1 MTRRDLLAATAVI
14 GSALTYSLASPSVA
28 GIRLGADTH
37 QNKKG
42 VRTGMLP
49 ESTSLLESFKMAR
62 GCGFDQIEPPV
73 TFNEQDATRIKEAA
87 VAAEIEIG
95 SVSNGMNWKY
105 PLTDPDP
112 TVANKGLKSQTAALR
127 NAHLWGAEAILTI
140 PGVVTPVVSYRN
152 AWARSRKQVEQL
164 LPLAEKLGVYIAL
177 EEVGDQNKF
186 LLTPLEFAAYI
197 DDFKSRW
204 VKNYFDVGNV
214 MRIGFPQDW
223 IRTLGPRI
231 VKVHLKDYD
240 PKTRQFVNLGDGT
253 VDWTEVRKAFVD
265 IGYSGTYTVELPPGD
280 PPYLHDVSRRID
292 RLLLS
297 KT

>member
-1 MTRRDLLAATAVI
+1 LATTAAV
-14 GSALTYSLASPSVA
+14 GSALTYSLAPPFVA
-28 GIRLGADTH
+28 KTRLAADTP

-49 ESTSLLESFKMAR
+49 GSLALLERFKLAR
-62 GCGFDQIEPPV
+62 DCGFDQIEPPA
-73 TFNEQDATRIKEAA
+73 TFNERDAARIKEAA

-112 TVANKGLKSQTAALR
+112 TVANKGLDSQTAALR

-140 PGVVTPVVSYRN
+140 PGVVTPLVSYRD
-152 AWARSRKQVEQL
+152 AWARSRRQIEKL

-177 EEVGDQNKF
+177 EEVGDQGKF

-204 VKNYFDVGNV
+204 IKAYFDVGNV
-214 MRIGFPQDW
+214 MPLGFPQDW
-223 IRTLGPRI
+223 IRTLGQRI
-231 VKVHLKDYD
+231 FKVHLKDYD

-253 VDWTEVRKAFVD
+253 VDWAAVRKAFVD
-265 IGYSGTYTVELPPGD
+265 IGYSGTYTVELPPVD
-280 PPYLHDVSRRID
+280 PTYLRDVSLRID

-297 KT
+297 ET